1 MLFRYLHRT
10 SWKPVPSVMNSLSAV
25 VLFLCAASALCAL
38 PQDSNN
44 FIDTVLR
51 DRLPTE
57 VRNQNLDP
65 AQLPDFSVK
74 VKKSFVTN
82 RDLKA
87 DFSSGTVYGLSQL
100 RRRGE
105 CNSPS
110 WEGTNSTVTCHV
122 SLDGVRVSYQV
133 KAKGHKAIGSTSYT
147 VDLFVENT
155 NLFTEV
161 TGFRSSPAVV
171 KSLKVNSLGL
181 RITESTKLGLNSK
194 REKKYL
200 ESIKANVQG
209 LLTGL
214 LYTRLRDALN
224 RAVSTVTLPFP

>member
-110 WEGTNSTVTCHV
+110 WEGTNSTVICHV

-133 KAKGHKAIGSTSYT
+133 KGT
-147 VDLFVENT
+147 
-155 NLFTEV
+155 
-161 TGFRSSPAVV
+161 
-171 KSLKVNSLGL
+171 
-181 RITESTKLGLNSK
+181 
-194 REKKYL
+194 
-200 ESIKANVQG
+200 
-209 LLTGL
+209 
-214 LYTRLRDALN
+214 
-224 RAVSTVTLPFP
+224 